1 MDIAPLPVDVPN
13 IARTM
18 PRAQASTPAEAERL
32 GREFEHMF
40 LSQMLAQ
47 MFSGLEAKGPFG
59 GGFGED
65 MFRSLQV
72 DEFARGLV
80 ARGGVGV
87 AQSVAR
93 EMIRLQENARG

>member
-1 MDIAPLPVDVPN
+1 MDIAPLPVVSPN
-13 IARTM
+13 MTRTM
-18 PRAQASTPAEAERL
+18 PRAQASTAAEAQRL

-40 LSQMLAQ
+40 LSQMLSQ
-47 MFSGLEAKGPFG
+47 MFSGLESKGPFG

-87 AQSVAR
+87 AASVAR

>member
-1 MDIAPLPVDVPN
+1 MDIAAPAVIDPSLTR
-13 IARTM
+13 AL
-18 PRAQASTPAEAERL
+18 PRAQAQTRADAERV

-40 LSQMLAQ
+40 LSQMLSQ
-47 MFSGLEAKGPFG
+47 MFSGLDTKGPFS
-59 GGFGED
+59 GGFGEE

-80 ARGGVGV
+80 SRGGVGIADAV
-87 AQSVAR
+87 TR